1 VIRARGNPDRAARSA
16 WKELPEPTVATMSF
30 DPTRRRSLAVL
41 ATAAGAAVLP
51 TRAIAAT
58 DTGVHTRPIPSTG
71 ERVPVIGLGTWITF
85 DVGDSPASRSTLLP
99 VMRDFLAAGGRVI
112 DSSPMYGSSES
123 VIGGLAEQLR
133 RPPMFSATKI
143 WTLGRWAGAQQVE
156 RSLGLWG
163 VERFDLVQ
171 VHNMLD
177 WRTHLPTLAALKR
190 EGRIRYLGITTS
202 HGRRHDELERA
213 MREVAFDFVQFT
225 YSVADRDA
233 ESRLLPLAR
242 DRGAAVI
249 ANRPFDGGDL
259 FDRVRGRPLPSW
271 AVEIDC
277 ANWAQLFLK
286 FVVSHP
292 AVTCAIPAT
301 SQAAH
306 LRENVGALRGR
317 LPDVAMRTR
326 IAQSA
331 G

>member
-1 VIRARGNPDRAARSA
+1 VAALDSGPDLA
-16 WKELPEPTVATMSF
+16 
-30 DPTRRRSLAVL
+30 RRRAV
-41 ATAAGAAVLP
+41 AALSGAAAAVVLSP
-51 TRAIAAT
+51 RGVAAT
-58 DTGVHTRPIPSTG
+58 DTPIHTRPIPSTG
-71 ERVPVIGLGTWITF
+71 ERIPVIGLGTWITF
-85 DVGDSPASRSTLLP
+85 DAGDSTASRSTLLP

-123 VIGGLAEQLR
+123 VIGALAGELR
-133 RPPMFSATKI
+133 RPSMFSATKI
-143 WTLGRWAGAQQVE
+143 WTFGRWAGAQQVE

-163 VERFDLVQ
+163 LERFDLVQ

-213 MREVAFDFVQFT
+213 MREVTFDFVQMT

-233 ESRLLPLAR
+233 EPRLLPLAR

-259 FDRVRGRPLPSW
+259 FDRVRGRALPSW
-271 AVEIDC
+271 AAEVDC
-277 ANWAQLFLK
+277 ANWAQLLLK

-292 AVTCAIPAT
+292 SVTCTIPAT

-306 LRENVGALRGR
+306 LRENIGALRGP
-317 LPDVAMRTR
+317 LPDAAMRMR
-326 IAQSA
+326 IARAA

>member
-1 VIRARGNPDRAARSA
+1 MRPAEPQRCHAVPDRTGECSVSRPSR
-16 WKELPEPTVATMSF
+16 P
-30 DPTRRRSLAVL
+30 DPRKRRTLAVL
-41 ATAAGAAVLP
+41 AGIAAAAAMPARPAAAADAAGIH
-51 TRAIAAT
+51 TRAIPT
-58 DTGVHTRPIPSTG
+58 TG
-71 ERVPVIGLGTWITF
+71 ERLPVVGLGTWITF

-99 VMRDFLAAGGRVI
+99 VLRDFLASGGRVI
-112 DSSPMYGSSES
+112 DSSPMYGSSEE
-123 VIGGLAEQLR
+123 VIGDLARELR

-143 WTLGRWAGAQQVE
+143 WTPGRWAGAQQVE
-156 RSLGLWG
+156 RSLKLWG
-163 VERFDLVQ
+163 VERLDLVQ

-225 YSVADRDA
+225 YSAADRDA
-233 ESRLLPLAR
+233 EARLLPLAR

-259 FDRVRGRPLPSW
+259 FDRVRGRALPSW
-271 AVEIDC
+271 AAEIDC
-277 ANWAQLFLK
+277 TNWAQLFLK

-317 LPDVAMRTR
+317 LPDAAMRR
-326 IAQSA
+326 LIAQAA

>member
-1 VIRARGNPDRAARSA
+1 MSA
-16 WKELPEPTVATMSF
+16 G
-30 DPTRRRSLAVL
+30 RRRPPDLRKRRTL
-41 ATAAGAAVLP
+41 ATLGGAVAAAAYP
-51 TRAIAAT
+51 AH
-58 DTGVHTRPIPSTG
+58 GVAPSDAGIRTQPIPSTG

-99 VMRDFLAAGGRVI
+99 VLRDFLAAGGRVI
-112 DSSPMYGSSES
+112 DSSPMYGSSEE
-123 VIGGLAEQLR
+123 VIGDLAGALR

-156 RSLGLWG
+156 RSLKLWG
-163 VERFDLVQ
+163 LDRLDLVQ
-171 VHNMLD
+171 IHNMLD

-213 MREVAFDFVQFT
+213 MREVAFDVVQFT
-225 YSVADRDA
+225 YGVADRDA
-233 ESRLLPLAR
+233 EQRLLPLAR

-259 FDRVRGRPLPSW
+259 FDRVRGRALPAW
-271 AVEIDC
+271 AAEIDC
-277 ANWAQLFLK
+277 TNWAQLFLK

-301 SQAAH
+301 SRVAH

-317 LPDVAMRTR
+317 LPDAAMRMR
-326 IAQSA
+326 IAQAAS
-331 G
+331 